1 MIRIELQN
9 DWVIIIITCCIFLY
23 IFMLQSLR
31 RESTVAEFLLQKFP
45 DSTNN
50 FLSWVIIGTVFCAL
64 FSVLISQYIP
74 IVPKLIR
81 SYNVLGYELNKFGF
95 TFLAVGGFYIT
106 RSLMTY
112 LFFAATG
119 SGRRWDIFYF
129 TSSKFY
135 FIFSLVILGM
145 CIVEFYFPVH
155 RGQLFSTYISIIGL
169 VFISKIIYY
178 LAHPAGMLPRQWYY
192 KFLYIC
198 TLQIVPVL
206 VLWRLFFI

>member
-1 MIRIELQN
+1 
-9 DWVIIIITCCIFLY
+9 
-23 IFMLQSLR
+23 MLRSLR
-31 RESTVAEFLLQKFP
+31 RESTVPEFLLQKFP

-50 FLSWVIIGTVFCAL
+50 FLSWAIIGTVFCAL

-95 TFLAVGGFYIT
+95 TFTAVVGFYLT

-112 LFFAATG
+112 LFFAGTG
-119 SGRRWDIFYF
+119 SGRRWDVFYF

-135 FIFSLVILGM
+135 FIFSIVLLGM

-155 RGQLFSTYISIIGL
+155 RGQLFSVYISIIGL
-169 VFISKIIYY
+169 IFISKIIYY